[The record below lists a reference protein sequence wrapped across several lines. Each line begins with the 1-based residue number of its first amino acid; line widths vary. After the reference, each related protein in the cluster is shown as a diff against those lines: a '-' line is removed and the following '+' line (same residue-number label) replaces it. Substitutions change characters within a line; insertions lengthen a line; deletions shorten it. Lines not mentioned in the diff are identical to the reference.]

1 VLDNRYSRILLLGLP
16 VLALYGV
23 PSYAQEIFTANQ
35 LLSQN
40 TPGLQL
46 DESLG
51 DLKAASAALQ
61 EFEPPKDLGISAPA
75 YTISNPSG
83 YGLTFGSAS
92 LAAGFSTEPSEQ
104 EEGQAGLGFGIGLG
118 DPDQWVGLD
127 LTYTFGN
134 LLDEGNGGLSAK
146 IHRSLV
152 STDQV
157 NLALAVGW
165 EDFATTGDT
174 PRVSSVYGVATAI
187 FKLQPDIRASFSRLS
202 VTLGVGGGR
211 FRSEEDIRDGEESV
225 NVFAS
230 GSLRIARSLSVIAE
244 WTGQELSAGISWAP
258 FKQYNFYITPSL
270 RNLTAD
276 DSENVRFSLSTGVLI
291 QF

>member
-1 VLDNRYSRILLLGLP
+1 MLGKYYGRVLLLGFSFLP
-16 VLALYGV
+16 LCGL
-23 PSYAQEIFTANQ
+23 PSYAQEPSAANY

-40 TPGLQL
+40 SPGLQL
-46 DESLG
+46 DESLS

-83 YGLTFGSAS
+83 YGLTFGSVS

-104 EEGQAGLGFGIGLG
+104 EEGQAGLGFGLGLG
-118 DPDQWVGLD
+118 DPNKWVGLD

-146 IHRSLV
+146 IHRNLV
-152 STDQV
+152 STEQV

-165 EDFATTGDT
+165 EDFATTGDS

-187 FKLQPDIRASFSRLS
+187 FKLQPDIRTSFSRLS
-202 VTLGVGGGR
+202 LTLGVGGGR
-211 FRSEEDIRDGEESV
+211 FRTEGDIRDGEDSA
-225 NVFAS
+225 NIFAS
-230 GSLRIARSLSVIAE
+230 GSLRIARSVSVITE